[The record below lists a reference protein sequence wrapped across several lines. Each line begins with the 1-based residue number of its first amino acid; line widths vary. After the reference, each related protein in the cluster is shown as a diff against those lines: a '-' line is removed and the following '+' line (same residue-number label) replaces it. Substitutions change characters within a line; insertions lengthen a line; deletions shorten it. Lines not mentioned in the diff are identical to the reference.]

1 MSGFYS
7 KENIIESSYYYSN
20 EINIYISTIIGALL
34 TTIYSFKLL
43 INTFNSNF
51 NSSNSS
57 ILKFDFKEIPYSLNL
72 SFFILIFGSIFIGFL
87 FKDFF
92 IGFGL
97 NNNKIGI
104 DIEFY
109 PLIIK
114 LIPIFMIIIGFLL
127 NFIKFDFYKFYLI
140 NVFFNRRAFFDPI
153 FNYFISLPIFHFGFS
168 FSFKLLDKGFLDYFG
183 PLGFISPFMDSSIFF
198 I

>member
-7 KENIIESSYYYSN
+7 KENIIESTYYYSN

-43 INTFNSNF
+43 INTFNRNF
-51 NSSNSS
+51 NSSNSLF
-57 ILKFDFKEIPYSLNL
+57 LKTSFKEIPSSLIF
-72 SFFILIFGSIFIGFL
+72 SFFILSFGSIFIGFF

-104 DIEFY
+104 EIEFY

-114 LIPIFMIIIGFLL
+114 LIPIFLIVLGFLF
-127 NFIKFDFYKFYLI
+127 NFINLDFSIFYLF

-153 FNYFISLPIFHFGFS
+153 FNYLLSLPIFYFGYS
-168 FSFKLLDKGFLDYFG
+168 LSFKLLDKGLFDYFG
-183 PLGFISPFMDSSIFF
+183 PLGIYFYLSFLF
-198 I
+198 

>member
-7 KENIIESSYYYSN
+7 KENIIESSFYYSN

-43 INTFNSNF
+43 INTFHRNF

-57 ILKFDFKEIPYSLNL
+57 ILRMEFKEIPSSLIF
-72 SFFILIFGSIFIGFL
+72 SFSILIFGSIFIGFL

-97 NNNKIGI
+97 NNNLIGI

-109 PLIIK
+109 PILIK
-114 LIPIFMIIIGFLL
+114 LIPLFMIILGFII
-127 NFIKFDFYKFYLI
+127 NFINFDFYKFYLI
-140 NVFFNRRAFFDPI
+140 NVFFNRRAFFDPF
-153 FNYFISLPIFHFGFS
+153 FNYFINLPIFHFGYS
-168 FSFKLLDKGFLDYFG
+168 YSFKLLDKGILDYFG
-183 PLGFISPFMDSSIFF
+183 PLGIIESFL
-198 I
+198 